1 MSFILD
7 STLRDGAYAFGNS
20 MPLAYISY
28 IAKHL
33 DGLVD
38 FIEVGSSISFG
49 YGSNSSMQE
58 DLIRLN
64 NLNNLLKHSKSV
76 VFIQPSL
83 LSNPVEDLKRI
94 IDSNPS
100 IIRLGIDPEINN
112 SNDFEIINLLESLE
126 VQYCLNLMK
135 AFKYSDLQLE
145 KIIKKI
151 KNKNN
156 CLSINIVD
164 SCGCMHSDEVFYIT
178 KKISLS
184 AKTEVGVHIH
194 NNMGQAN
201 QISCEAIDKGFFVD
215 STLLGK
221 GRMGG
226 NADTI
231 LLVLYRALMHTND
244 INKINNYIN
253 KFLECTSM
261 IWGREAREHIISVM
275 IGLTGMHSSKLSE
288 DMISTLE
295 IIPDFSKM
303 ISKAW
308 ENDK

>member
-83 LSNPVEDLKRI
+83 LSNPIEDLKRI

-112 SNDFEIINLLESLE
+112 SNNFEIINLLESLE
-126 VQYCLNLMK
+126 VKYCLNLMK

-145 KIIKKI
+145 QIIK
-151 KNKNN
+151 
-156 CLSINIVD
+156 
-164 SCGCMHSDEVFYIT
+164 IT
-178 KKISLS
+178 YS
-184 AKTEVGVHIH
+184 E
-194 NNMGQAN
+194 Q
-201 QISCEAIDKGFFVD
+201 
-215 STLLGK
+215 
-221 GRMGG
+221 
-226 NADTI
+226 
-231 LLVLYRALMHTND
+231 
-244 INKINNYIN
+244 
-253 KFLECTSM
+253 
-261 IWGREAREHIISVM
+261 
-275 IGLTGMHSSKLSE
+275 SKL
-288 DMISTLE
+288 
-295 IIPDFSKM
+295 KY
-303 ISKAW
+303 
-308 ENDK
+308 ENLFTNI